1 MTNNGL
7 GDLSAS
13 VRHVE
18 VGKCCHG
25 DVCITYTDI
34 IITVD
39 V

>member
-13 VRHVE
+13 IRHVE

-25 DVCITYTDI
+25 DVHYNVYTDI
-34 IITVD
+34 TD
-39 V
+39 L